1 MGNTPRAQHGAR
13 GQRRR
18 EEVVRAALA
27 VIGERGFR
35 GMSLAIVSEKVGLTQ
50 QGLLHYFPS
59 REHLLIAVLQ
69 WRDDVDQFGVTTGD
83 RTTAGPLWT
92 VDTLPLLVAVNTQRP
107 ELVRLFSVLLGE
119 SVTDEHP
126 ASGYFRDRYEISRT
140 GMTDALRDKYGPVLP
155 SGLDCETVATMIVAL
170 LDGLQY
176 QWLHDPKKIDME
188 HVINQFLT
196 LVDPDWDAQPTGYS
210 HS

>member
-1 MGNTPRAQHGAR
+1 MGKTPRAQHGVR

-18 EEVVRAALA
+18 DEIVRAAFE

-69 WRDDVDQFGVTTGD
+69 WRDDIDQFGVHDGN
-83 RTTAGPLWT
+83 RSAAGPLWT
-92 VDTLPLLVAVNTQRP
+92 FDSLPLLMAVNSQRP

-119 SVTDEHP
+119 SVTNDHP
-126 ASGYFRDRYEISRT
+126 ASDYFRDRYVVSRT
-140 GMTDALRDKYGPVLP
+140 SMAQALREKYGPTLP
-155 SGLDCETVATMIVAL
+155 SGMDCDSVATLIVAL

-176 QWLHDPKKIDME
+176 QWLHDPDAIDME
-188 HVINQFLT
+188 HLVNQFLT
-196 LVDPDWDAQPTGYS
+196 LVDPEWDAQPSGYS
-210 HS
+210 N